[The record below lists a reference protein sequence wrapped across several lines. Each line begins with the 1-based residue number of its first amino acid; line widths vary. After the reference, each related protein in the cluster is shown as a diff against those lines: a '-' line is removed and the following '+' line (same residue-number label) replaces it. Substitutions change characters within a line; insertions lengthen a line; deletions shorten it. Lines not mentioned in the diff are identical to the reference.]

1 MASEQ
6 SCGAFS
12 LLITDVGGLGF
23 PFSFLSSYQLPVF
36 FYIFSIY
43 PYIFVTTVGG
53 ATPGLLV
60 LGDMKSGLKGFDDQD
75 CKQHSSW
82 LSLLFVF
89 PQG

>member
-1 MASEQ
+1 MWE
-6 SCGAFS
+6 GLAFPS
-12 LLITDVGGLGF
+12 H
-23 PFSFLSSYQLPVF
+23 SFLPINSLPF
-36 FYIFSIY
+36 PTFSPSIHTIFL
-43 PYIFVTTVGG
+43 TTVGG

-75 CKQHSSW
+75 SKQHSSW